1 MAYCLPVRPAS
12 GERTWTVVDASYAT
26 VGPVEEW
33 LEAHRYLWSP
43 NTVRGYAT
51 SLAQWWSFL
60 EQRDET
66 GQWAEAGV
74 PAVAGFLSW
83 LRNGRTVEHSLAVP
97 DDAPSAE
104 TLHARLAALISF
116 YQWQGAVH
124 DVPVAAR
131 LMRGQPSRAP
141 SRGLLAHLDAR
152 RGQAPSSLVKVRRR
166 RRDRPP
172 LLLPQEIQAIIDGC
186 ASWDTAAG
194 ERRDERTG
202 IEVSCVD
209 GVWQSDALI
218 DDELRSR
225 LREAVRV
232 LEDVP
237 DAERDW
243 HPGSDE
249 QVLDLVHPSLFCLVR
264 GVSRPDDS
272 TWPSLGTDEA
282 RYALSDKFQWLPT
295 DVEVGENGDAVFLS
309 YVNNLHPV
317 AHGELASVL
326 PVLFGR
332 MLPLFD
338 NVLTDLRNPR
348 PARIKAGANS
358 WYVDE
363 PVLAPDNDDD
373 ALRAWYV
380 AWDDWMRNRRPVPP
394 DAPAFTSPARL
405 GDSARV
411 DLRARRLQVI
421 VKLAT
426 IHLTPDKPGYPGG
439 SWHVEGMMNERIV
452 STGIYYWDSENIT
465 DSLLSFRV
473 AVGEPE
479 YEQHDRK
486 GVREVY
492 GVGDED
498 AMNQVLGSAETRAG
512 RALAFPNILQHR
524 VDPFHLADPSR
535 PGHRKIL
542 AFFLVDPSV
551 TIVSTSDVPP
561 QQPWSATSTMT
572 LEQAREFRR
581 QLMQERKFFVNEH
594 NEKIYEREFSLCE
607 H

>member
-1 MAYCLPVRPAS
+1 M
-12 GERTWTVVDASYAT
+12 RTLR
-26 VGPVEEW
+26 E
-33 LEAHRYLWSP
+33 LEMMR
-43 NTVRGYAT
+43 
-51 SLAQWWSFL
+51 
-60 EQRDET
+60 
-66 GQWAEAGV
+66 
-74 PAVAGFLSW
+74 LS
-83 LRNGRTVEHSLAVP
+83 
-97 DDAPSAE
+97 
-104 TLHARLAALISF
+104 ALIRAKPE
-116 YQWQGAVH
+116 WHLKMNDADIVARWTREAAEQGMTEAQIRYV
-124 DVPVAAR
+124 
-131 LMRGQPSRAP
+131 
-141 SRGLLAHLDAR
+141 LAELAYY
-152 RGQAPSSLVKVRRR
+152 A
-166 RRDRPP
+166 
-172 LLLPQEIQAIIDGC
+172 
-186 ASWDTAAG
+186 

-202 IEVSCVD
+202 SEVSGVD
-209 GVWQSDALI
+209 GVWQSDLLI

-225 LREAVRV
+225 LRAAVRV

-272 TWPSLGTDEA
+272 AWPTLGNGEA

-295 DVEVGENGDAVFLS
+295 DVEIGENGDAVFLS

-317 AHGELASVL
+317 AHRELGSVL
-326 PVLFGR
+326 PALFGR
-332 MLPLFD
+332 IRPLFE
-338 NVLTDLRNPR
+338 NVLTDLRYPR
-348 PARIKAGANS
+348 PARIRAYANS

-363 PVLAPDNDDD
+363 PVLPPYSDDD
-373 ALRAWYV
+373 AVRAWQA
-380 AWDDWMRNRRPVPP
+380 AWADWRQNRIPVPP
-394 DAPAFTSPARL
+394 DAPAFTPPPWP
-405 GDSARV
+405 GDSAQV

-426 IHLTPDKPGYPGG
+426 IHLTPDRPGYPGG

-465 DSLLSFRV
+465 DSRLSFRAKV
-473 AVGEPE
+473 EHPQ
-479 YEQHDRK
+479 YEQNDRT
-486 GVREVY
+486 GPRLVY
-492 GVGDED
+492 GLDNEY
-498 AMNQVLGSAETRAG
+498 ALNQVLGSAETRPG

-524 VDPFHLADPSR
+524 VDPFRLADPSR

-561 QQPWSATSTMT
+561 QQPWSPTSTMT
-572 LEQAREFRR
+572 LEQAKDFRR
-581 QLMQERKFFVNEH
+581 QLMQERKFFVDEQ

>member
-1 MAYCLPVRPAS
+1 MSEMAAFPLPFRVGRKVAAAPIRTLRELEMMVMSAVIRAKPAWQVKINDPGIVAS
-12 GERTWTVVDASYAT
+12 WTHAA
-26 VGPVEEW
+26 
-33 LEAHRYLWSP
+33 
-43 NTVRGYAT
+43 
-51 SLAQWWSFL
+51 
-60 EQRDET
+60 
-66 GQWAEAGV
+66 AEAGMTEAQIRYV
-74 PAVAGFLSW
+74 
-83 LRNGRTVEHSLAVP
+83 LAELEYY
-97 DDAPSAE
+97 A
-104 TLHARLAALISF
+104 
-116 YQWQGAVH
+116 
-124 DVPVAAR
+124 
-131 LMRGQPSRAP
+131 
-141 SRGLLAHLDAR
+141 
-152 RGQAPSSLVKVRRR
+152 
-166 RRDRPP
+166 
-172 LLLPQEIQAIIDGC
+172 
-186 ASWDTAAG
+186 

-202 IEVSCVD
+202 IEVSGVD
-209 GVWQSDALI
+209 GVWQSDTLI

-249 QVLDLVHPSLFCLVR
+249 QVLDLVHPSLFCRVR

-272 TWPSLGTDEA
+272 PWPSLGPDEP

-317 AHGELASVL
+317 AHRELASVL

-332 MLPLFD
+332 MLPLFE

-348 PARIKAGANS
+348 PVRIKAGVNS

-363 PVLAPDNDDD
+363 PVLAPDHDDD
-373 ALRAWYV
+373 ALRAWSA
-380 AWDDWMRNRRPVPP
+380 AWTDWMQNRRPVPP
-394 DAPAFTSPARL
+394 DAPVFTPPAQP

-411 DLRARRLQVI
+411 DLRERRLQVI

-426 IHLTPDKPGYPGG
+426 IHLTPGKPAYPGG
-439 SWHVEGMMNERIV
+439 SWHAEGMMNERIV

-465 DSLLSFRV
+465 DSRLDFRV

-479 YEQHDRK
+479 YEQNDRK

-498 AMNQVLGSAETRAG
+498 AMNQVLGWAETPAG
-512 RALAFPNILQHR
+512 RALAFPNILQHC
-524 VDPFHLADPSR
+524 VDPFRLADPSR

-561 QQPWSATSTMT
+561 QQPWSPTSTMT

-581 QLMQERKFFVNEH
+581 QLMQERKFFVDEH
-594 NEKIYEREFSLCE
+594 NEEIYEREFSLCE

>member
-1 MAYCLPVRPAS
+1 MPEIAAFPLPFHVGRKVSVMPVRTLRELEMMYLSAVIREKPAWKVKMNDA
-12 GERTWTVVDASYAT
+12 GIVARWTQEATEFGMTEAQIRYVLAELAYYA
-26 VGPVEEW
+26 
-33 LEAHRYLWSP
+33 
-43 NTVRGYAT
+43 
-51 SLAQWWSFL
+51 
-60 EQRDET
+60 
-66 GQWAEAGV
+66 
-74 PAVAGFLSW
+74 
-83 LRNGRTVEHSLAVP
+83 
-97 DDAPSAE
+97 
-104 TLHARLAALISF
+104 
-116 YQWQGAVH
+116 
-124 DVPVAAR
+124 
-131 LMRGQPSRAP
+131 
-141 SRGLLAHLDAR
+141 
-152 RGQAPSSLVKVRRR
+152 
-166 RRDRPP
+166 
-172 LLLPQEIQAIIDGC
+172 
-186 ASWDTAAG
+186 

-202 IEVSCVD
+202 IEVSSVD

-272 TWPSLGTDEA
+272 TWPSLGPDEA

-295 DVEVGENGDAVFLS
+295 DVEVSENGDAVFLS

-317 AHGELASVL
+317 VHRELASVL

-332 MLPLFD
+332 MLPLFE
-338 NVLTDLRNPR
+338 NVLTDLRHPR
-348 PARIKAGANS
+348 PVRIGADANS

-363 PVLAPDNDDD
+363 PVPPRNGDDD
-373 ALRAWYV
+373 ASEAWGA
-380 AWDDWMRNRRPVPP
+380 AWDDWRRNRSPVPP
-394 DAPAFTSPARL
+394 DAPAFTPPASP
-405 GDSARV
+405 GDSVRV
-411 DLRARRLQVI
+411 GLHARRLQVI

-426 IHLTPDKPGYPGG
+426 VHLTPDKPEYPGG
-439 SWHVEGMMNERIV
+439 SWHVEGMTNERIV

-465 DSLLSFRV
+465 ESRLSFRA
-473 AVGEPE
+473 AVGDPS
-479 YEQHDRK
+479 YEQNDRN

-492 GVGDED
+492 GLADED

-512 RALAFPNILQHR
+512 RALAFPNILQHH
-524 VDPFHLADPSR
+524 VDPFRLADPSR

-542 AFFLVDPSV
+542 VFFLVDPSV

-561 QQPWSATSTMT
+561 QQPWSPTSTMT
-572 LEQAREFRR
+572 LEQAKEFRS
-581 QLMQERKFFVNEH
+581 QLMQERKFFVDEH